1 MTTSIPVNII
11 EDWITELQAIL
22 KADIREGKTG
32 TDLTLNQGVRHGL
45 DQVQH
50 RITT

>member
-1 MTTSIPVNII
+1 MIEFIPITLL
-11 EDWITELQAIL
+11 EGWINEMQSIL
-22 KADIREGKTG
+22 KADVREAKTG
-32 TDLTLNQGVRHGL
+32 TDFSINQGMHHGL